1 MFLPASNSVHEM
13 KYAISSASL
22 RKGVAIVGVVVGV
35 PVAVVRGVVNFPSTL
50 VDAIAKFAAER

>member
-1 MFLPASNSVHEM
+1 MHEM

-50 VDAIAKFAAER
+50 VDAIAKFAAEK